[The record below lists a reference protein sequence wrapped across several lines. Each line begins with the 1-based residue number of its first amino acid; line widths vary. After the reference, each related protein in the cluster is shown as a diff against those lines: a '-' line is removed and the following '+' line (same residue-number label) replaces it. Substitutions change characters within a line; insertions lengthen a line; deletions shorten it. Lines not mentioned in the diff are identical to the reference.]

1 MGGSINKQNNGI
13 DRTGF
18 WQENYPIIPLLSP
31 WPEINAAAH
40 PNIWINC
47 VYSQRLTVRKAAQL
61 FVRLQS
67 SPFRWMEVQSDA
79 TSDNHIQ
86 PRSWPAIRR
95 KESWKTSAGYPPHNN
110 ECAFYSAHF
119 FKVIWS
125 IAFLSDHIFI
135 WSSHSPPSMWF
146 ITDARA

>member
-18 WQENYPIIPLLSP
+18 WQESYPIIPLLSP

-40 PNIWINC
+40 PNIWINRI
-47 VYSQRLTVRKAAQL
+47 YSQRLTVRKAAQL

-79 TSDNHIQ
+79 TSDKHIQ
-86 PRSWPAIRR
+86 PRSWPVIRHE
-95 KESWKTSAGYPPHNN
+95 ESWKTSATRHITMSVL
-110 ECAFYSAHF
+110 FIQLIF
-119 FKVIWS
+119 FKVIWP

-135 WSSHSPPSMWF
+135 WSSHSPPSRWF